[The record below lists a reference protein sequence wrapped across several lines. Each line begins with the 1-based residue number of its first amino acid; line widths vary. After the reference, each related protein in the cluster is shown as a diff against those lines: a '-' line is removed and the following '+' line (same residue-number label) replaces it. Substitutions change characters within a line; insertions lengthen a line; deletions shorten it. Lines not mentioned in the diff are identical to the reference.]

1 MPSPTIEPATLERG
15 PTSSASKNVVAQLAI
30 VPAFCPSSDVTTCVA
45 CAAKGAAIPDEVSC
59 YMLAGQYYLKTE
71 REEKGKEMLMHAKDL
86 AEKGLEADPNNAQFK
101 NMVKHIDSLFSE
113 EEKA

>member
-1 MPSPTIEPATLERG
+1 VKGGADGTGAGVKFAHHAFYLL
-15 PTSSASKNVVAQLAI
+15 SKTGFVQVKAEDIL
-30 VPAFCPSSDVTTCVA
+30 T
-45 CAAKGAAIPDEVSC
+45 
-59 YMLAGQYYLKTE
+59 
-71 REEKGKEMLMHAKDL
+71 

>member
-1 MPSPTIEPATLERG
+1 MIARNYMNLGGCMLFQKADLAEIDAVYDKATAKI
-15 PTSSASKNVVAQLAI
+15 SMVNAI
-30 VPAFCPSSDVTTCVA
+30 
-45 CAAKGAAIPDEVSC
+45 AKGAAIPDEVSC

-71 REEKGKEMLMHAKDL
+71 REEKGKEMLLHAKDL